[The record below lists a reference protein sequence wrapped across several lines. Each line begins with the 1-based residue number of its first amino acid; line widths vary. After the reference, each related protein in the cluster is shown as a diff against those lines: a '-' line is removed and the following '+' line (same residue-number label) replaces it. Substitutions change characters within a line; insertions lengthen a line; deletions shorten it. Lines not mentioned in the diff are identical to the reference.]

1 MRLFLPQGK
10 EVVPRIPRAASFRLI
25 VAPEDFPPFKK
36 DHREK
41 EEENVVK
48 KALCILVL
56 YVGVC
61 GIVAAAGQNE
71 GPTIKVGVVAE
82 LTGDIPAVGASCKNA
97 AEMAAKEVN
106 DAGGLEVGGTKY
118 KISLFIEDNAGKAD
132 QSASAAQK
140 LITQQN
146 VVAIIGPNA
155 SRYAIPASEIAE
167 SSHVVLITPWST
179 NPKTTLDARTGAPKK
194 YVFRSCFIDPFQGRV
209 VAKFALDN
217 LKARK
222 AAVLYDVA
230 SEYNKGIAEF
240 FKTTFEQ
247 SGGQVVA
254 FETYTTG
261 DKDFSAQ
268 LTKIKESNADVIF
281 LPNYYSEVPLQIQQA
296 HRLGIKTP
304 FLGSDSWGSEEL
316 LKLGGKDLEGYYFS
330 THYAAD
336 AATPMATKFI
346 DAYKAKYGSTPDD
359 VAALTYDAFGL
370 LWTAL
375 KNAGKVDRQAVRDAL
390 AKIPLYEGVTGNMKF
405 QEGSG
410 DPIKSAVILQIK
422 GGKFVWFANA
432 NP

>member
-1 MRLFLPQGK
+1 M
-10 EVVPRIPRAASFRLI
+10 
-25 VAPEDFPPFKK
+25 
-36 DHREK
+36 
-41 EEENVVK
+41 
-48 KALCILVL
+48 
-56 YVGVC
+56 
-61 GIVAAAGQNE
+61 
-71 GPTIKVGVVAE
+71 
-82 LTGDIPAVGASCKNA
+82 TGDIPAVGASCKNA
-97 AEMAAKEVN
+97 AEMAVKEIN

-118 KISLFIEDNAGKAD
+118 QIELFIEDNAGKAD

-167 SSHVVLITPWST
+167 SAKVVLISPWST
-179 NPKTTLDARTGAPKK
+179 NPKTTLDAKTGAAKR
-194 YVFRSCFIDPFQGRV
+194 YVFRACFIDPFQGRV

-217 LKARK
+217 LKAKK

-230 SEYNKGIAEF
+230 SEYNKGIAEI
-240 FKTTFEQ
+240 FKQTFEE

-268 LTKIKESNADVIF
+268 LTKIKNAGPDVVF
-281 LPNYYSEVPLQIQQA
+281 LPNYYSEVPLQVQQGK
-296 HRLGIKTP
+296 RLGITVP

-316 LKLGGKDLEGYYFS
+316 IKLCGGDCEGYYFS

-336 AATPMATKFI
+336 AATPVAIKFI
-346 DAYKAKYGSTPDD
+346 EAYKAKYGATPDD

-375 KNAGKVDRQAVRDAL
+375 KNAGKVDREAVRDAM
-390 AKIPLYEGVTGNMKF
+390 AKIPKYEGVTGTMQFK
-405 QEGSG
+405 EGSG